1 MVDTFS
7 AARLSTARLLQVET
21 ERREVLRL
29 SAALNDI
36 RSAAG
41 QDMQAAQDREA
52 ALTALLA
59 SETEVSSRLGVVNF
73 LIEKR
78 AKFSPNV
85 VRVRV
90 FVGVAEAEVE
100 VLQECVV

>member
-1 MVDTFS
+1 MVDAFS
-7 AARLSTARLLQVET
+7 VARLSTARLLQVET

-36 RSAAG
+36 RSAAD
-41 QDMQAAQDREA
+41 QDMQAAQDRET

-73 LIEKR
+73 LAEKSANIFPEYR
-78 AKFSPNV
+78 KGTNF
-85 VRVRV
+85 RR
-90 FVGVAEAEVE
+90 
-100 VLQECVV
+100 CC